1 MVARLGDDDFAVLL
15 TRLGDPA
22 PQAAATAERIH
33 DAVLADHLIND
44 ALPLV
49 RPCIGAA
56 LIERAGM
63 DAGRVMREA
72 EEALRAEK
80 ADRG

>member
-1 MVARLGDDDFAVLL
+1 MRTDSPPGSELPARAL
-15 TRLGDPA
+15 
-22 PQAAATAERIH
+22 
-33 DAVLADHLIND
+33 D

-80 ADRG
+80 AERG